1 MIDTSVNSFRP
12 IPYSARDTC
21 ETQAAV
27 AEHNAVY
34 DTLKT
39 GKPVVYKP
47 PCVMQPKPS
56 VAPSAAHPQPAR
68 KPATPTA
75 TLPPDVRERIR
86 SETEWHRPNVPEID
100 AAKAKRTA
108 GL

>member
-39 GKPVVYKP
+39 GRPVVYKP
-47 PCVMQPKPS
+47 PCVMTPAKRPPLPPS
-56 VAPSAAHPQPAR
+56 VR
-68 KPATPTA
+68 N
-75 TLPPDVRERIR
+75 EI
-86 SETEWHRPNVPEID
+86 EWHKPQAPEID
-100 AAKAKRTA
+100 AAKARRT
-108 GL
+108 G

>member
-1 MIDTSVNSFRP
+1 MIDTSINSFRP

-47 PCVMQPKPS
+47 PCVLAPAKQPPLPPS
-56 VAPSAAHPQPAR
+56 VR
-68 KPATPTA
+68 N
-75 TLPPDVRERIR
+75 EI
-86 SETEWHRPNVPEID
+86 EWHKPQVPEID
-100 AAKAKRTA
+100 AAKARRT
-108 GL
+108 G